1 MSTTGKIDVGAILG
15 AGRELD
21 LTQALP
27 LPNFES
33 FTFPVPAQVALTA
46 SRLGHALELE
56 GSIDTTAVSVCARC
70 LNDVRLPV
78 HLDVSER
85 LEPPGEAPEPFADS
99 NVLVG
104 DQLDLSDLVRQ
115 LIDSALPIVLLCNE
129 DCPGLCPTCGNRR
142 DGTCRCPHPD
152 PE

>member
-1 MSTTGKIDVGAILG
+1 VSTSGKIDVGSVLG
-15 AGRELD
+15 TGRELD

-27 LPNFES
+27 LPSFES

-129 DCPGLCPTCGNRR
+129 DCPGLCPTCGKRR
-142 DGTCRCPHPD
+142 DGTCRCPPPD